1 MRRFLFVLLLL
12 IPYALK
18 SQIVV
23 GYYYGSPDSYPQNL
37 IEYNCLTHIAH
48 AFLIPDS
55 SGSFSHSEWFLY
67 PELIKSAHDNG
78 KKIVVSLGGW
88 GGSDGFKPM
97 AADPVKRA
105 LFIDTLVKFI
115 TLHKYDGADIDW
127 EYPKKED
134 KENFNLL
141 ILEMRAA
148 FDSAGIEILSAA
160 LPAID
165 WHNVFDAEFLKNKF
179 DWFGIMT
186 YDFYGPW
193 EKISG
198 LNTALY
204 STQGQFLS
212 IDSSMKHW
220 QSKGVPMEKLLAGME
235 FAGYLFNTTDLYNPH
250 NGAKSIRYTDAMNKI
265 YSGWNYNWN
274 EEAKVP
280 YFTLQDSLITID
292 DTSSIRYK
300 SEYILKNKLAGT
312 IIWKTGLDYRN
323 GYNEFLNIIGDNF
336 LSIPPGKPDLILPGN
351 KTFIN
356 DSVIYFKWSRPIA
369 AGKYIIEI
377 SRQSD
382 FSGKVLKFI
391 VDTDYL
397 NIALDPFKIYYWRV
411 CSENLSGKGD
421 WSEVNSFF
429 TYNAIIPGK
438 ENFNI
443 YVNKAGKLRGY
454 LFTDVPGTSV
464 KVQNILGEEVCIMP
478 EKLSGNGIYIILIA
492 GEKNVPQGSVL
503 LINDGLSIKSVK
515 IDDFG
520 TFIK

>member
-1 MRRFLFVLLLL
+1 MVA
-12 IPYALK
+12 IPFALK

-23 GYYYGSPDSYPQNL
+23 GYYYGSPGSYPQNL

-55 SGSFSHSEWFLY
+55 SGSFSHNEWFLY

-88 GGSDGFKPM
+88 GGSDGFKPI

-105 LFIDTLVKFI
+105 SFIDTLVKFI
-115 TLHKYDGADIDW
+115 VLHKYDGADIDW

-141 ILEMRAA
+141 VSEMRAA

-179 DWFGIMT
+179 NWFGIMT

-193 EKISG
+193 EKMSG

-204 STQGQFLS
+204 STHGQFLS
-212 IDSSMKHW
+212 VDSSMKHW
-220 QSKGVPMEKLLAGME
+220 QSKGVPLEKLCMGME
-235 FAGYLFNTTDLYNPH
+235 FAGYLFNTAGLYNSH
-250 NGAKSIRYTDAMNKI
+250 KGAKSIRYTDAMNKI
-265 YSGWNYNWN
+265 NSGWNYNWN
-274 EEAKVP
+274 ETAKVP
-280 YFTLQDSLITID
+280 YLTFTDSLITID

-312 IIWKTGLDYRN
+312 IIWKSGLDYRN

-336 LSIPPGKPDLILPGN
+336 LSVIPGKPDLLFPGN
-351 KTFIN
+351 KTFIS
-356 DSVIYFKWSRPIA
+356 DSIIHLKWSRPIA
-369 AGKYIIEI
+369 SGKYIIEI
-377 SRQSD
+377 SEQYD
-382 FSGKVLKFI
+382 FSGTILKYETN
-391 VDTDYL
+391 TDYL
-397 NIALDPFKIYYWRV
+397 NIKPDPFKVYYWRV

-429 TYNAIIPGK
+429 TYSAVIRGE
-438 ENFNI
+438 ENLNI
-443 YVNKAGKLRGY
+443 YINSAGKLCGY
-454 LFTDVPGTSV
+454 FFTCDPGTTIRA
-464 KVQNILGEEVCIMP
+464 QNITGEEVYIMS
-478 EKLSGNGIYIILIA
+478 EKLSGDDIYIILIA
-492 GEKNVPQGSVL
+492 GENIVPESCIL
-503 LINDGLSIKSVK
+503 LINNGRKLKAVK
-515 IDDFG
+515 IDNFN
-520 TFIK
+520 TFFN